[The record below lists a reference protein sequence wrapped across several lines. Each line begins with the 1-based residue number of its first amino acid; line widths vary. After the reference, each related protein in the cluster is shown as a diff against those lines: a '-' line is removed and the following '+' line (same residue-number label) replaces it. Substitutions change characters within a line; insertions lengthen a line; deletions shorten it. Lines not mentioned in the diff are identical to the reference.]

1 MRKNCCCRIRYRS
14 DQQWAHM
21 DCQLDGEFAVD
32 YQSLQY
38 TVWSGPA
45 VTATR
50 TLTQGTQCTVS
61 YTVPNYF
68 RRSAYS
74 MYMYTI
80 SLLTSSL
87 TSFRYSQGRYKLL
100 EKVAIN
106 DANVDT
112 WGRTSR
118 WDCRTK
124 ISNTDNIVHFPPRDI
139 LPPKWTDT
147 AGKTSTVL
155 TSKFWGKIPKILRQ
169 FVSPISH

>member
-1 MRKNCCCRIRYRS
+1 
-14 DQQWAHM
+14 
-21 DCQLDGEFAVD
+21 
-32 YQSLQY
+32 
-38 TVWSGPA
+38 

-61 YTVPNYF
+61 HTVPNYF

-112 WGRTSR
+112 
-118 WDCRTK
+118 
-124 ISNTDNIVHFPPRDI
+124 
-139 LPPKWTDT
+139 
-147 AGKTSTVL
+147 
-155 TSKFWGKIPKILRQ
+155 
-169 FVSPISH
+169 